1 MQFDPFF
8 WDFFH
13 FVCLWFLLHCN
24 ASFALLVLGG
34 LDAGHARL
42 WWPESVAGLGLAWG
56 NGAGGPCWREAGRI
70 WQAGAVTRTRPKK
83 SVFWCMGVSWHHVR
97 GRPTVGA
104 RVLEPAGNTS
114 VHIPIDSSVL
124 NSVTQRVDEIFISK
138 RISNGGL
145 VNGLIE

>member
-1 MQFDPFF
+1 M
-8 WDFFH
+8 
-13 FVCLWFLLHCN
+13 
-24 ASFALLVLGG
+24 
-34 LDAGHARL
+34 AGKRR
-42 WWPESVAGLGLAWG
+42 WPRIGLGKRCWG
-56 NGAGGPCWREAGRI
+56 PVLAGGWPDLAG
-70 WQAGAVTRTRPKK
+70 WGCYPHQAKKK